1 MTTEDQLEPLA
12 PDALSMNIKNTLRED
27 EPLTDI
33 RGSLLPKRLSGEIT
47 LGNAQSAA
55 EAVA

>member
-1 MTTEDQLEPLA
+1 MTTEDQLVPLA
-12 PDALSMNIKNTLRED
+12 SEALLMNIKNTLRED

-33 RGSLLPKRLSGEIT
+33 RGSLLPKLLSGEIT